1 MKTEWRLFLTVAA
14 FFIIASPL
22 YGWWTWYEFGAIEW
36 VGTVALLLCFALT
49 SMIGGFFLV
58 VARRIE
64 PRPEDRP
71 DAEIE
76 EGAGEVGFFSPG
88 SYWPMGMA
96 AAASFGAVGVAYWQW
111 WMIIGGIIAV
121 IVTTAGLLFEYY
133 TGTRRTAVE

>member
-1 MKTEWRLFLTVAA
+1 MKIQGWLLIAVGVFFAA
-14 FFIIASPL
+14 VDVIYWFWSREPAGTTAL
-22 YGWWTWYEFGAIEW
+22 AISI
-36 VGTVALLLCFALT
+36 GLAF
-49 SMIGGFFLV
+49 MIGYYLLFT
-58 VARRIE
+58 ARRVGDQ
-64 PRPEDRP
+64 PED
-71 DAEIE
+71 DKEGEIHQA
-76 EGAGEVGFFSPG
+76 AGEVGFFSPG

>member
-88 SYWPMGMA
+88 SYWPSSGPPPWPPGR
-96 AAASFGAVGVAYWQW
+96 SRPPPRPGRWTWRSGWS
-111 WMIIGGIIAV
+111 
-121 IVTTAGLLFEYY
+121 T
-133 TGTRRTAVE
+133 